1 MIELTKVTK
10 AFKNEEVLKETT
22 IEFERGK
29 ITGIVGRNGS
39 GKTVLMKI
47 ICGLLKPTTGTVVVN
62 GQRIG
67 KDVDFPGDIGII
79 IETPIFVPYQ
89 SAMTNLKNLAAIRGK
104 IKDDRIREVIRMV
117 GLNPDDKKRVGKFSL
132 GMRQRLGIAQ
142 AIMEDPSLLV
152 LDEPMNG
159 LDKDGVEDMRQLFKK
174 LKEEGKTILLCSHNA
189 EDIAVLCDEVYE
201 MEKGEIKRVV
211 SDQEIKKRSSFVGD
225 GKRFAFQSPAE

>member
-10 AFKNEEVLKETT
+10 TFKNEEVLKETT
-22 IEFERGK
+22 VTFEKGE
-29 ITGIVGRNGS
+29 ITGIIGRNGS
-39 GKTVLMKI
+39 GKTVLMKL
-47 ICGLLKPTTGTVVVN
+47 ICGLLSPSSGTIVVN
-62 GQRIG
+62 GQKIG
-67 KDVDFPGDIGII
+67 KDVDFPSDIGII

-89 SAMTNLKNLAAIRGK
+89 SAFTNLKNLAAIRGK
-104 IKDDRIREVIRMV
+104 IDDNRIREVIELV

-142 AIMEDPSLLV
+142 AIMENPSLLI

-159 LDKDGVEDMRQLFKK
+159 LDKDGVEDMRVLFKN

-201 MEKGEIKRVV
+201 IEKGEIRL
-211 SDQEIKKRSSFVGD
+211 G
-225 GKRFAFQSPAE
+225 

>member
-1 MIELTKVTK
+1 M
-10 AFKNEEVLKETT
+10 
-22 IEFERGK
+22 
-29 ITGIVGRNGS
+29 GS
-39 GKTVLMKI
+39 EMCI
-47 ICGLLKPTTGTVVVN
+47 
-62 GQRIG
+62 R
-67 KDVDFPGDIGII
+67 DR
-79 IETPIFVPYQ
+79 YQ

-159 LDKDGVEDMRQLFKK
+159 LDKDGVEDMRQLFKQ

-211 SDQEIKKRSSFVGD
+211 SDQEN
-225 GKRFAFQSPAE
+225 

>member
-22 IEFERGK
+22 IEFEKGK

-62 GQRIG
+62 GKRIG

-159 LDKDGVEDMRQLFKK
+159 LDKDGVEDMRQLFKQ

-211 SDQEIKKRSSFVGD
+211 SDQEN
-225 GKRFAFQSPAE
+225 

>member
-22 IEFERGK
+22 IEFEKGK

-104 IKDDRIREVIRMV
+104 IKDDRIWEVIRMV

-159 LDKDGVEDMRQLFKK
+159 LDKDGVEDMRQLFKQ

-211 SDQEIKKRSSFVGD
+211 SDQEN
-225 GKRFAFQSPAE
+225 

>member
-10 AFKNEEVLKETT
+10 TFKNEEVLKETT
-22 IEFERGK
+22 VTFEKGK
-29 ITGIVGRNGS
+29 ITGIIGRNGS
-39 GKTVLMKI
+39 GKTVLMKL
-47 ICGLLKPTTGTVVVN
+47 ICGLLSPSSGTIVVN
-62 GQRIG
+62 GQKIG
-67 KDVDFPGDIGII
+67 KDVDFPSDIGII

-89 SAMTNLKNLAAIRGK
+89 SAFTNLKNLAAIRGK
-104 IKDDRIREVIRMV
+104 IDDNRIREVIELV

-142 AIMEDPSLLV
+142 AIMENPSLLI

-159 LDKDGVEDMRQLFKK
+159 LDKDGVEDMRVLFKN

-201 MEKGEIKRVV
+201 IEKGEISKVL
-211 SDQEIKKRSSFVGD
+211 K
-225 GKRFAFQSPAE
+225 

>member
-10 AFKNEEVLKETT
+10 TFKNEEVLKETT
-22 IEFERGK
+22 VTFEKGK
-29 ITGIVGRNGS
+29 ITGIIGRNGS
-39 GKTVLMKI
+39 GKTVLMKL
-47 ICGLLKPTTGTVVVN
+47 ICGLLSPSSGTIVVN
-62 GQRIG
+62 GQKIG
-67 KDVDFPGDIGII
+67 KDVDFPSDIGII

-89 SAMTNLKNLAAIRGK
+89 SAFTNLKNLAAIRGK
-104 IKDDRIREVIRMV
+104 IDDNRIREVIELV

-142 AIMEDPSLLV
+142 AIMENPSLLI

-159 LDKDGVEDMRQLFKK
+159 LDKDGVEDMRVLFKN

-201 MEKGEIKRVV
+201 IEKGEISKVL
-211 SDQEIKKRSSFVGD
+211 KKMYKY
-225 GKRFAFQSPAE
+225 GKMNPNRC

>member
-22 IEFERGK
+22 IEFEKGK

-159 LDKDGVEDMRQLFKK
+159 LDKDGVEDMRQLFKQ

-211 SDQEIKKRSSFVGD
+211 SDQENKKKKFIRWRRETLRV
-225 GKRFAFQSPAE
+225 

>member
-22 IEFERGK
+22 IEFEKGK

-79 IETPIFVPYQ
+79 IETP
-89 SAMTNLKNLAAIRGK
+89 MTNLKNLAAIRGK

-211 SDQEIKKRSSFVGD
+211 SDQEN
-225 GKRFAFQSPAE
+225 

>member
-22 IEFERGK
+22 IEFEKGK

-117 GLNPDDKKRVGKFSL
+117 GLNSL
-132 GMRQRLGIAQ
+132 GMRERLGIAQ

-159 LDKDGVEDMRQLFKK
+159 LDKDGVEDMRQLFKQ

-201 MEKGEIKRVV
+201 MEKGEIKRIV
-211 SDQEIKKRSSFVGD
+211 SDQEN
-225 GKRFAFQSPAE
+225 

>member
-10 AFKNEEVLKETT
+10 AFKNEEILKETT
-22 IEFERGK
+22 IEFEKGK

-159 LDKDGVEDMRQLFKK
+159 LDKDGVEDMRQLFKQ

-211 SDQEIKKRSSFVGD
+211 SDQEN
-225 GKRFAFQSPAE
+225 

>member
-22 IEFERGK
+22 IEFEKGK

-89 SAMTNLKNLAAIRGK
+89 SAMTNLKNLA
-104 IKDDRIREVIRMV
+104 VIRMV

-159 LDKDGVEDMRQLFKK
+159 LDKDGVEDMRQLFKQ

-211 SDQEIKKRSSFVGD
+211 SDQEN
-225 GKRFAFQSPAE
+225 

>member
-1 MIELTKVTK
+1 
-10 AFKNEEVLKETT
+10 
-22 IEFERGK
+22 
-29 ITGIVGRNGS
+29 
-39 GKTVLMKI
+39 
-47 ICGLLKPTTGTVVVN
+47 
-62 GQRIG
+62 
-67 KDVDFPGDIGII
+67 
-79 IETPIFVPYQ
+79 
-89 SAMTNLKNLAAIRGK
+89 MTNLKNLAAIRGK

-211 SDQEIKKRSSFVGD
+211 SDQEN
-225 GKRFAFQSPAE
+225 

>member
-22 IEFERGK
+22 IEFEKGK

-62 GQRIG
+62 GQRIV

-159 LDKDGVEDMRQLFKK
+159 LDKDGVEDMRQLFKQ

-211 SDQEIKKRSSFVGD
+211 SDQEN
-225 GKRFAFQSPAE
+225 

>member
-22 IEFERGK
+22 IEFEKGK

-142 AIMEDPSLLV
+142 AIMEDPELLI
-152 LDEPMNG
+152 LDEPFNG
-159 LDKDGVEDMRQLFKK
+159 LDKQGAGEVCELLRG
-174 LKEEGKTILLCSHNA
+174 LKERGKTILIAAHNML
-189 EDIAVLCDEVYE
+189 EIEWLCDTICE
-201 MEKGEIKRVV
+201 MDAGVLTQIK
-211 SDQEIKKRSSFVGD
+211 
-225 GKRFAFQSPAE
+225 

>member
-10 AFKNEEVLKETT
+10 TFKNEEVLKETT
-22 IEFERGK
+22 VTFEKGK
-29 ITGIVGRNGS
+29 ITGIIGRNGS
-39 GKTVLMKI
+39 GKTVLMKL
-47 ICGLLKPTTGTVVVN
+47 ICGLLSPSSGTIVVN
-62 GQRIG
+62 GQKIG
-67 KDVDFPGDIGII
+67 KDVDFPSDIGII

-89 SAMTNLKNLAAIRGK
+89 SAFTNLKNLAAIRGK
-104 IKDDRIREVIRMV
+104 IDDNRIREVIELV

-142 AIMEDPSLLV
+142 AIMENPSLLI

-159 LDKDGVEDMRQLFKK
+159 LDKDGVEDMRVLFKN

-201 MEKGEIKRVV
+201 IEKGEIRLVYNFYWQKI
-211 SDQEIKKRSSFVGD
+211 SN
-225 GKRFAFQSPAE
+225 

>member
-22 IEFERGK
+22 IEFEKGK

-132 GMRQRLGIAQ
+132 GMRQ
-142 AIMEDPSLLV
+142 
-152 LDEPMNG
+152 
-159 LDKDGVEDMRQLFKK
+159 LFKQ

-201 MEKGEIKRVV
+201 MEKGEIKRIV
-211 SDQEIKKRSSFVGD
+211 SDQEN
-225 GKRFAFQSPAE
+225 

>member
-22 IEFERGK
+22 IEFEKGK

-67 KDVDFPGDIGII
+67 KDVDFPRDIGII

-159 LDKDGVEDMRQLFKK
+159 LDKDGVEDMRQLFKQ

-201 MEKGEIKRVV
+201 MEKGEIKRIV
-211 SDQEIKKRSSFVGD
+211 SDQEN
-225 GKRFAFQSPAE
+225 